1 MIVEKKDFLGDYD
14 FSRADKFYTLKIPTY
29 SIEEGVVFYQMNLK
43 DLTNCEIYVC
53 QYRFKDLKAVHESLE
68 KLDVVFL

>member
-29 SIEEGVVFYQMNLK
+29 SIEEGVVFY
-43 DLTNCEIYVC
+43 
-53 QYRFKDLKAVHESLE
+53 
-68 KLDVVFL
+68 